1 MGIPLFIGGKPFG
14 SGTNDFP
21 IDSEY
26 ENFREMFALI
36 LAHNTPSNFI
46 KKAQE
51 AQAEGII
58 SVPSNEDVSGDDEE
72 KNTHL
77 ASQKTNN

>member
-36 LAHNTPSNFI
+36 
-46 KKAQE
+46 
-51 AQAEGII
+51 
-58 SVPSNEDVSGDDEE
+58 
-72 KNTHL
+72 
-77 ASQKTNN
+77 